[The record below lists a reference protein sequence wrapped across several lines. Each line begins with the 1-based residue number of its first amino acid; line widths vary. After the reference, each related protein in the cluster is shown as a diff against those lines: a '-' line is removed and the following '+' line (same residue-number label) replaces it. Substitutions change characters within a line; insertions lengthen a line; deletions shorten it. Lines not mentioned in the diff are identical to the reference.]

1 MRYRERKEEGRLKR
15 ERREG
20 DKERNGHS
28 STLKCRLSGT
38 ITDEISE
45 HSM

>member
-1 MRYRERKEEGRLKR
+1 MIQRE
-15 ERREG
+15 ERGWEI
-20 DKERNGHS
+20 KEREEREMEREKAHS
-28 STLKCRLSGT
+28 ATLKCRLSGT